1 MRTLYIALSLLFFA
15 SCQPEQEVVNVYSH
29 RHYDSDQDLFDKF
42 EAETGIKVNVVS
54 ASADEL
60 IVRMQTEGEASPADV
75 LITSDVSRLIRADEA
90 GLLQEITSPEIFNR
104 LPKNLCASNRN
115 WIPLTQRVRLLVY
128 SKERVNPDSIFSIDS
143 LVNPQWENRIL
154 VRSSANE
161 YNQSLMAG
169 LIAYKGE
176 EGAQAWAEGIVQN
189 MARNPQGNDRDQI
202 KAIAA
207 GEGDIAIVNSYYVGK
222 LINSDNA
229 AEQEAANKTAVFYPE
244 QGGRGAHVN
253 ISGAGII
260 RTAPNKHNALRLL
273 EFLTDQEAQQQF
285 ADANYEFPVNPAAQ
299 ASELLQSWGAFKAD
313 TLSIET
319 VGQLN
324 RRAVEVFNRAG
335 WN

>member
-1 MRTLYIALSLLFFA
+1 MRTLFIVFSLFVIAG
-15 SCQPEQEVVNVYSH
+15 CQPEQQVVNVYSH

-60 IVRMQTEGEASPADV
+60 IVRVQTEGERSPADV
-75 LITSDVSRLIRADEA
+75 LITSDVSRLVRADEA
-90 GLLQEITSPEIFNR
+90 GLLQEIASPEIFKR
-104 LPKNLCASNRN
+104 LPENLCASNHN

-154 VRSSANE
+154 VRSSGNE

-176 EGAQAWAEGIVQN
+176 AGAQAWAEGIVRN
-189 MARNPQGNDRDQI
+189 MARKPQGNDRDQI
-202 KAIAA
+202 KGIAA
-207 GEGDIAIVNSYYVGK
+207 GEGDIAIVNSYYYGK
-222 LINSDNA
+222 LVNSDNA
-229 AEQEAANKTAVFYPE
+229 AEQEAASKTAVFFPE
-244 QGGRGAHVN
+244 QDGRGAHVN

-260 RTAPNKHNALRLL
+260 RTAPNKDNALRLL
-273 EFLTDQEAQQQF
+273 EFLTAQEAQQQF
-285 ADANYEFPVNPAAQ
+285 ADANYEYPVNKTAQ

-324 RRAVEVFNRAG
+324 RTAVEVFNRAG